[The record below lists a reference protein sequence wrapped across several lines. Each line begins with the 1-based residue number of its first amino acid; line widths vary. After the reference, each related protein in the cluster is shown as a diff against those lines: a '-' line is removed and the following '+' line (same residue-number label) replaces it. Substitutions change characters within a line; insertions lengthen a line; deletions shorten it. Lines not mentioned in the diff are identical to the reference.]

1 MDKENRTKNA
11 VEDKLKDYI
20 DGPYRIA
27 ALTMAS
33 NLSFSL
39 DNDTMYEVFTDIL
52 KQQKLTKRLKRPWR
66 ISTLNA
72 KCQDLI

>member
-39 DNDTMYEVFTDIL
+39 DNDTM
-52 KQQKLTKRLKRPWR
+52 
-66 ISTLNA
+66 
-72 KCQDLI
+72 CQNTTHPRVCGL